1 MATTI
6 ADLITKKET
15 QLANVEASIE
25 KAEKQQL
32 YDLDDGQGKQKVQ
45 RGDLKTMYA
54 ERDKLQ
60 AEILELE
67 NGSSSSF
74 YARLS

>member
-6 ADLITKKET
+6 QSLITKKET
-15 QLANVEASIE
+15 QLADVEAAIA

-45 RGDLKTMYA
+45 RGDLNAMYKQ
-54 ERDKLQ
+54 RDQLQ
-60 AEILELE
+60 NDIVALET
-67 NGSSSSF
+67 GSSTSF
-74 YARLS
+74 YGRLA

>member
-6 ADLITKKET
+6 EELITEKET
-15 QLANVEASIE
+15 QLANVKAAIE
-25 KAEKQQL
+25 KAEKQQI

-45 RGDLKTMYA
+45 RGDLRAMYA

-60 AEILELE
+60 NEILELE

-74 YARLS
+74 YARLR